1 LYDAPVEV
9 RYEAPT
15 DHSAPDDDDDDDD
28 GDRGP
33 MPDPHSVTFSPP
45 VVFNANGPDND
56 AIDGSKYDTVTVDD
70 DQSLH

>member
-1 LYDAPVEV
+1 
-9 RYEAPT
+9 
-15 DHSAPDDDDDDDD
+15 
-28 GDRGP
+28 